1 RSLIVTLGRKGSVHV
16 TAAGVRAVRAFEVKA
31 VDTVGAGDCYCGVLA
46 ASVAQGME
54 MMQAMRRASAAAA
67 ISATRRGAQPSMPLH
82 AEIEA
87 FLSGQG
93 P

>member
-1 RSLIVTLGRKGSVHV
+1 
-16 TAAGVRAVRAFEVKA
+16 VRAYDVTA

-54 MMQAMRRASAAAA
+54 MPAAMRRASAAAA
-67 ISATRRGAQPSMPLH
+67 ISTTRKGAQPSMPSRL
-82 AEIEA
+82 EIDE
-87 FLSGQG
+87 FVSRQE